1 MEKIIYAEGFFNDLE
16 RIVDF
21 IKAANAPLCEETVT
35 LIYEAVSILQR
46 HPNIGRPA
54 EHGLK
59 ELLISQ
65 GRNGYVALYR
75 FRQDLHQ
82 IRILALRHQREA
94 GYADDKEANH

>member
-1 MEKIIYAEGFFNDLE
+1 MEKIIYTEGFFHDLE

-21 IKAANAPLCEETVT
+21 LSEANPPICEETVN
-35 LIYEAVSILQR
+35 LIYEAISILGR
-46 HPNIGRPA
+46 HPNIGRPTDS
-54 EHGLK
+54 GLK

-75 FRQDLHQ
+75 YRQDLRQ

-94 GYADDKEANH
+94 GYADNGAGNH